1 MNLLAAET
9 TRRNLL
15 AQLACVGELETL
27 LQSEQ
32 QALDGNDT
40 AALERIAAAKR
51 AAVAQLDQL
60 GAERSRLAAGLPME
74 QVCARSGTTDLW
86 KQLLAAIAGLQRR
99 NESNGALLHTRRIQ
113 VRSALAK
120 LGGSESQLYGRGGF
134 DSGHASARLIAS
146 A

>member
-51 AAVAQLDQL
+51 VAVAQLDQL
-60 GAERSRLAAGLPME
+60 GSERSRLAAGLPME

-99 NESNGALLHTRRIQ
+99 NESNGALAR
-113 VRSALAK
+113 

-134 DSGHASARLIAS
+134 DTGHASARLIAS